1 MITVEEARNFILKL
15 ARDYGTES
23 VLIEDSYGRI
33 AACQVNSP
41 IDLPMFDNSMV
52 DGFAVQTSDVLTA
65 STNEPV
71 ELKVVATVPAGEFFS
86 GEIGQGECVQVFT
99 GARIPRGADAV
110 VVIESTQISE
120 IDKNRVKILAPVR
133 PWENIRMRGEDI
145 MYGTPIIKSGQKITI
160 GKLGV
165 LSAVG
170 IDKIPVWKRP
180 KIAIISSGSELRK
193 PGEKLGP
200 GEIYECNLILL
211 SRLVEKACAAPVIKE
226 YVSDAEHNVENTLTR
241 AFQNA
246 DIVITTGGVSVG
258 KYDLIKNV
266 FEKMG
271 GKIHFWKI
279 IMKPGRPF
287 VFGQIKDKF
296 WFGLPG
302 NPVSAIVTYTILV
315 RPFIM
320 KCQNAA
326 MIELPVESG
335 ELVEDISNH
344 GNRRHLMRVK
354 IDDKKRIRLSGKQTS
369 HGLSSII
376 NSNGLIDVPPH
387 TTLRKGDLVNVI
399 KWEVPE

>member
-23 VLIEDSYGRI
+23 LLLEDSYGRI
-33 AACQVNSP
+33 AARQINSP
-41 IDLPMFDNSMV
+41 IDLPMFDNSRV
-52 DGFAVQTSDVLTA
+52 DGFAVQTSDVLAA

-71 ELKVVATVPAGEFFS
+71 ELKVVATVPAGEFFN

-110 VVIESTQISE
+110 VMIESTQISE

-133 PWENIRMRGEDI
+133 PWENIRFRGEDI
-145 MYGTPIIKSGQKITI
+145 MYGTPIIKSGEKITI

-180 KIAIISSGSELRK
+180 KIAVISSGSELRK

-211 SRLVEKACAAPVIKE
+211 SRLVEKSCAAPVLKE
-226 YVSDAEHNVENTLTR
+226 YVTDSENNVENTLTR

-266 FEKMG
+266 FEKIG

-302 NPVSAIVTYTILV
+302 NPISAIVTYTILV

-326 MIELPVESG
+326 MIDLPVESG

-354 IDDKKRIRLSGKQTS
+354 IDDRKRIRHSGKQTS

-376 NSNGLIDVPPH
+376 DSNGLIDVPPH